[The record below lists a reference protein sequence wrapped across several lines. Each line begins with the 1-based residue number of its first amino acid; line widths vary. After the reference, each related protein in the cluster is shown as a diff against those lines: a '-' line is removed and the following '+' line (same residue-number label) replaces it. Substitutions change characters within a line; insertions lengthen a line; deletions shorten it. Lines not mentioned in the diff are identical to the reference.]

1 MKEAVPVV
9 LIVKT
14 SKFADPPIVF
24 EITIF
29 PDPGAKVKSRAVSSL
44 LIVLENVITSFEE
57 VNVTSALK
65 VTAPVYV

>member
-14 SKFADPPIVF
+14 SRSADPPIVL

-29 PDPGAKVKSRAVSSL
+29 PDPGAKVKSRALLSL
-44 LIVLENVITSFEE
+44 LIVLENVRISFEE

-65 VTAPVYV
+65 VTAHV

>member
-29 PDPGAKVKSRAVSSL
+29 PDPGAKVKSRAVQSL
-44 LIVLENVITSFEE
+44 LILLENVITSSEA
-57 VNVTSALK
+57 VNVTSSLK
-65 VTAPVYV
+65 LTAPV